1 MIMTLVQLRYLLAII
16 DANLNITVAA
26 QRVNATQ
33 PGISKQLKLLEE
45 ELGFQIF
52 LRRGKSLQGIS
63 PSGSQVIERA
73 RLLVSEAANIHALA
87 ANHRRETAGELVIT
101 TTQTQARFVLP
112 GALKRLQVQTPH
124 VSVRLNLFSDAQQ
137 AVSARQDADLF
148 IASTVDWP
156 QTNDLVA
163 PLYRWRRVALLPANH
178 PLASFEKPLTLA
190 QLSAYPLIGYES
202 ALGSH
207 STVAAAFAR
216 AGAPAEFT
224 YTAHDTE
231 VIRNLVR
238 SGLGV
243 GLIAEMAVGGD
254 DDLVQRPIEGLP
266 VCHAYAL
273 LRRDRLARDYVVD
286 LVAALTPHFSRRDL
300 ARALHPRGVLPEA
313 IIPEWR
319 DWQVMVKERDI
330 EALSEARTRRVAA

>member
-1 MIMTLVQLRYLLAII
+1 MTLAQLRYLLAII

-52 LRRGKSLQGIS
+52 LRRGKSLDSIS
-63 PSGSQVIERA
+63 PSGAQVVERA
-73 RLLVSEAANIHALA
+73 RVLVSEAANIHALA
-87 ANHRRETAGELVIT
+87 ANHRRESGGELVIA

-112 GALKRLQVQTPH
+112 GALKRLQAQSPN
-124 VSVRLNLFSDAQQ
+124 VSVRLNLFSDAQR
-137 AVSARQDADLF
+137 AVSARQDAHLL
-148 IASTVDWP
+148 IASAVDWP
-156 QTNDLVA
+156 QTTDLVA
-163 PLYRWRRVALLPANH
+163 PLYRWRRVALLPAGH
-178 PLASFEKPLTLA
+178 PLATSKKPLTLA
-190 QLSAYPLIGYES
+190 QLADYPLIGYES

-207 STVAAAFAR
+207 ATVAAAFTQ

-231 VIRNLVR
+231 VIRTLVR
-238 SGLGV
+238 SGLGI

-254 DDLVQRPIEGLP
+254 HDLVHRPIEGLP
-266 VCHAYAL
+266 ACHAYAL
-273 LRRDRLARDYVVD
+273 LRRDRVARDYVVD

-300 ARALHPRGVLPEA
+300 MRGMHPRGVLPDVTA
-313 IIPEWR
+313 PDWR
-319 DWQVMVKERDI
+319 DWQALVKERDI
-330 EALSEARTRRVAA
+330 EVLTGGRTRRAAA